1 MRLQISLPR
10 DTWEEILKLA
20 QEDRRSPRQQIEYLV
35 ICAAKGPPEA
45 DSENAS
51 QGLVLAGADHA

>member
-10 DTWEEILKLA
+10 ETWEQVIELA

-35 ICAAKGPPEA
+35 IRAVKNCAEEA
-45 DSENAS
+45 PRRE
-51 QGLVLAGADHA
+51 LVAAGVSDE